1 MAQAGDKFPAF
12 TAQSQDDKPI
22 DLAAHHS
29 GKNLVAFFY
38 PKANTPG

>member
-1 MAQAGDKFPAF
+1 MANVGDAFPAF
-12 TAQSQDDKPI
+12 TAQSQEGETI
-22 DLAAHHS
+22 DLTAYRG